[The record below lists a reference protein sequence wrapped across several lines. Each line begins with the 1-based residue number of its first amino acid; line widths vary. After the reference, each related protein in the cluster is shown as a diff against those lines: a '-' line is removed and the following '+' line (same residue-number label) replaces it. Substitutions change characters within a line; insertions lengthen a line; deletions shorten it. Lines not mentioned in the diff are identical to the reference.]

1 MRLMR
6 QKGKMMSKEKIYST
20 VKLEWDRVA
29 VCLEEM
35 LSMILATNIRC
46 KCRCEDNNYWSV
58 AATNHD
64 FTVPEIRRLLMTVQ
78 APESWYS
85 SNIPTDS
92 ETSKSLDM
100 DLCRALLQEILK
112 TKWTEELV
120 SDDALWIIGVDMK
133 HFGLPEK
140 CKEIYYI
147 NGCAVSMENL
157 MDKDVFIQKLVDEG
171 GNFLALR
178 DVGNENSQIFRDCL
192 FWQYPLFGNGYHGR
206 YLVLVKEGV
215 LMLPYNTVT
224 DEDREI
230 FEKDAI
236 RLARSQDI
244 RNMLVDLQQF
254 NKNLQETLR
263 CLFSLVSFK
272 EGKYEK

>member
-6 QKGKMMSKEKIYST
+6 QKGITMSNQRIYST

-29 VCLEEM
+29 MYLEEM
-35 LSMILATNIRC
+35 LSMILATEIRC

-64 FTVPEIRRLLMTVQ
+64 FTIPEIRRLLMTVH
-78 APESWYS
+78 APESWYD
-85 SNIPTDS
+85 SNIPTDA

-100 DLCRALLQEILK
+100 DLSRALLQEILK
-112 TKWTEELV
+112 SGWPEELV
-120 SDDALWIIGVDMK
+120 TEEALWIIGIDLK
-133 HFGLPEK
+133 KFNLPKK
-140 CKEIYYI
+140 CKETYYI
-147 NGCAVSMENL
+147 NGCAVTLDEL
-157 MDKDVFIQKLVDEG
+157 MDKETFIQKLMDEG
-171 GNFLALR
+171 GTFLALQ

-192 FWQYPLFGNGYHGR
+192 FWQYPFFGNGYHGC

-224 DEDREI
+224 DDDREI
-230 FEKDAI
+230 FEKETI
-236 RLARSQDI
+236 KLARSQDI
-244 RNMLVDLQQF
+244 RRMLVDLQQF
-254 NKNLQETLR
+254 NKNMQETLR
-263 CLFSLVSFK
+263 SLYSMVSFK